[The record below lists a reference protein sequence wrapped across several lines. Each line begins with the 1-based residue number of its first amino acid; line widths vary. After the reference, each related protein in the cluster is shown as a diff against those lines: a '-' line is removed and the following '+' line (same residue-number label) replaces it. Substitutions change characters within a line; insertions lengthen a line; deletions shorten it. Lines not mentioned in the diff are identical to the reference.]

1 MKTGV
6 ASTGYRGVQSSHL
19 RWGPRENRPCETNEQ
34 VSTLWCGSLCAPKCR
49 PHLASSRSAAALL
62 YGSRNP
68 DRLNPSRLLVAGSL
82 CLDVGEAAMLGL
94 PGRGLSREITGETYK
109 DDTGRA
115 RLGYA
120 QQGET
125 RVRWRFQVPS
135 LGRPLSR

>member
-1 MKTGV
+1 
-6 ASTGYRGVQSSHL
+6 
-19 RWGPRENRPCETNEQ
+19 
-34 VSTLWCGSLCAPKCR
+34 
-49 PHLASSRSAAALL
+49 
-62 YGSRNP
+62 
-68 DRLNPSRLLVAGSL
+68 
-82 CLDVGEAAMLGL
+82 MLGL
-94 PGRGLSREITGETYK
+94 PGHGLSREITGETYK